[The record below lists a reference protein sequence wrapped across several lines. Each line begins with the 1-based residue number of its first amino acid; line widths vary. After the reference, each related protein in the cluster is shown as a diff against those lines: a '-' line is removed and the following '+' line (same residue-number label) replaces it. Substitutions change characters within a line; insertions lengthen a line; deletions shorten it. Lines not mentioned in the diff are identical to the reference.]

1 MHRLLAVSCAAL
13 LPLALASASTA
24 ATPIAEGPAT
34 TLPSYV
40 GAPATPAPIK
50 GVPKTAQNPFMAPN
64 DVSSTHDDA
73 WQTDTVRRAGP
84 LGKKPVL
91 TSNSAPE
98 PIGDCV
104 SQAFDRKGRM
114 ISICATPALPGPFLK
129 MFDPKTL
136 DVLASTPLPDRPA
149 PLSGIPT
156 LKDTTGGVYFY
167 IDNKNRVV
175 AAAPNNHILR
185 FRIKGNSFV
194 LDKDYDVAAHL
205 NKQYPAGEPPKA
217 RIVSVLPDWN
227 GLLWF
232 VTRWDGV
239 VGTVNPAT
247 GAVKKIQL
255 GNGLENS
262 IENSFAVD
270 KHGAYVVT
278 NRRMLSLHAR
288 RDGTPV
294 VDWSKTYKNSGL
306 SKPGQFDDGSGTT
319 PTVLPGGYVAITDNA
334 DPMNVVAY
342 RTKDGRKVCEQ
353 PVFGKGAGSNENS
366 LIGLGRSLIVENNYG
381 YDIFG
386 FQTGDVQSQPGMARI
401 DINRNGKGCRIVWQS
416 HEVIPSV
423 ISKASIATG
432 LIHTYTRKVDPNG
445 VQAWYWT
452 AIDYHSGLTRYK
464 QLAGTGPQW
473 NNHYAALTI
482 GPDGTEYISGFPGG
496 VWSIRDGS

>member
-1 MHRLLAVSCAAL
+1 MHRLGKAALASACAAL
-13 LPLALASASTA
+13 MPLALACASSA
-24 ATPIAEGPAT
+24 ATPIPAGPAT

-40 GAPATPAPIK
+40 GAPATPKPIK

-73 WQTDTVRRAGP
+73 WQTDTVRRSGP
-84 LGKKPVL
+84 LGKNPVL
-91 TSNSAPE
+91 TSNSNPA

-114 ISICATPALPGPFLK
+114 ISVCATPALPGPVLK
-129 MFDPKTL
+129 MFNPKTL
-136 DVLASTPLPDRPA
+136 DVVAATPLPNRPA
-149 PLSGIPT
+149 PLAQIPT
-156 LKDTTGGVYFY
+156 LKDSTGGVYFY
-167 IDNKNRVV
+167 MDNKDRVV
-175 AAAPNNHILR
+175 VAAPNNHVMR
-185 FRIKGNSFV
+185 FRIQGQKFV
-194 LDKDYDVAAHL
+194 LDADFDVAKHL
-205 NKQYPAGEPPKA
+205 NKQYPAADPPKE
-217 RIVSVLPDWN
+217 RIVSVLPAWN

-239 VGTVNPAT
+239 VGTLNSAT
-247 GAVKKIQL
+247 GAVKTIQL

-278 NRRMLSLHAR
+278 NRRMLALHAR

-294 VDWSKTYKNSGL
+294 VDWSKIYKNSGL

-319 PTVLPGGYVAITDNA
+319 PTLLSGGYVAITDNA

-342 RTKDGRKVCEQ
+342 RTNDGRKVCEQ
-353 PVFGKGAGSNENS
+353 PVFGKGASSNEN
-366 LIGLGRSLIVENNYG
+366 SLIVENNYG
-381 YDIFG
+381 YDIVG

-401 DINRNGKGCRIVWQS
+401 DINRDGKGCRIIWRS
-416 HEVIPSV
+416 SEVIPSV

-432 LIHTYTRKVDPNG
+432 LIHTYTRSVDPNG

-452 AIDYHSGLTRYK
+452 AIDYHTGLTRYK

-473 NNHYAALTI
+473 NNHYAALSI
-482 GPDGTEYISGFPGG
+482 GPDGTEYVSGFPGG